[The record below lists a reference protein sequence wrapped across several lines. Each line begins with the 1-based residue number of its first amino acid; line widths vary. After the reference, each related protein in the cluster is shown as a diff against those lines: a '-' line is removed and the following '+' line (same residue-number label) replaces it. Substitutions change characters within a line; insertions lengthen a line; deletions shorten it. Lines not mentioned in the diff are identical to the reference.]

1 MLAGKAV
8 LHPEH
13 MSVTM
18 GMNAWRKW
26 FDESACVKRLAG
38 FLNRNNRS
46 KKTMKDVPKELEKQ
60 KQKHNNNKINQNSSL
75 EKIYFKNERPWNK
88 SENKIEAIQY
98 DSLSALK
105 LCSDSTIATTRRLH
119 VWKLK
124 LSSKQLKPKNKS

>member
-46 KKTMKDVPKELEKQ
+46 KKTTKDVPKELEKNKKQ
-60 KQKHNNNKINQNSSL
+60 NQKHNSN
-75 EKIYFKNERPWNK
+75 
-88 SENKIEAIQY
+88 
-98 DSLSALK
+98 
-105 LCSDSTIATTRRLH
+105 
-119 VWKLK
+119 
-124 LSSKQLKPKNKS
+124 KNKAKL

>member
-8 LHPEH
+8 LHSEY

-46 KKTMKDVPKELEKQ
+46 KKTMKDDVPKELDKQ
-60 KQKHNNNKINQNSSL
+60 NQKHNSNKIKQNSSL
-75 EKIYFKNERPWNK
+75 ENDISRMKGL
-88 SENKIEAIQY
+88 EAN
-98 DSLSALK
+98 LK
-105 LCSDSTIATTRRLH
+105 T
-119 VWKLK
+119 KLK
-124 LSSKQLKPKNKS
+124 LFSTISCRH